1 VTVTLVT
8 ERISRLD
15 PGSVLTTDRGELTV
29 RSSRPHQK
37 GWIVA
42 FAEMGTREDAER
54 WRGTVLRAESVDE
67 ADDDR
72 LWVHQVVGLT
82 VELTDGTEVGRVQ
95 AVEPNPAA
103 DLLVLDNG
111 ALVPVVFVTHQE
123 TGRIVIDP
131 PEGLLDL

>member
-1 VTVTLVT
+1 MTLVT

-42 FAEMGTREDAER
+42 FAEMETREDAER
-54 WRGTVLRAESVDE
+54 WRGAVLRAESVDE
-67 ADDDR
+67 AYDDQ
-72 LWVHQVVGLT
+72 LWVHQVVGAS
-82 VELTDGTEVGRVQ
+82 VELIDGTEVGRVQ
-95 AVEPNPAA
+95 AVQPNPAA

-111 ALVPVVFVTHQE
+111 ALVPVVFVTHHE